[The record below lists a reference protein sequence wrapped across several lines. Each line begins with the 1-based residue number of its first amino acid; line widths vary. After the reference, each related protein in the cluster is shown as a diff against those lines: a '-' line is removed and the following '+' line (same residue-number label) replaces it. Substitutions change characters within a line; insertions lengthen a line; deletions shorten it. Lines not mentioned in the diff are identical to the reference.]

1 MFQLVRVRL
10 FLPRQLRQGVL
21 LLLIIALNARAQLL
35 SGDYQIPTEQSFDG
49 RGFSY
54 SLKHLESCDTHS
66 TFAITFPSPITTAVA
81 SNNSVP
87 GELYVPKGL
96 PNTRQ
101 YPAAIVIHILHGNF
115 ELERAICQTLAS
127 KGITAMFF
135 KLPYYGERGG
145 QNGRREMTSDPQ
157 RFIDTLTQATAD
169 TRRSVDIISSLPFIS
184 PKKVGVTGGSL
195 GAIMSASIC
204 GFEPRINRA
213 FLILGGGN
221 LRTIIMNAHE
231 TRHLKAFI
239 DRLPEAEREAVFAKL
254 LEIDPLAQGPALQR
268 LSRQGKFKMIC
279 AAEDEVVFPDCSRE
293 LAAVAGCDITWLP
306 GLGHYTVAAA
316 MPQIMDELVR
326 FFSADRPASWRSPA
340 EITAQNNAMRLTGSF
355 LQGALSLLNSSPMP
369 GSMHRCQLDFSIN
382 LPTNTLKGSIDY
394 CRGSGGRYR
403 IAGTI
408 PQLGLAQIGQGEYPW
423 LAGANNSVFVGTID
437 AQAGRGCTQYIT
449 PRLMIQW
456 QVGVGALAGAA
467 MAPDLLKQFCT
478 ISNSSAP
485 DGGASLIMSSTH
497 DQVQAEVTLGFA
509 PDETPR
515 EMLFNAMGYSGTITI
530 KEWLINTPEQA
541 EIFAPPASDNTTN
554 VRQEDVLRMIA
565 ALMERLLEETE

>member
-1 MFQLVRVRL
+1 
-10 FLPRQLRQGVL
+10 
-21 LLLIIALNARAQLL
+21 
-35 SGDYQIPTEQSFDG
+35 
-49 RGFSY
+49 
-54 SLKHLESCDTHS
+54 
-66 TFAITFPSPITTAVA
+66 
-81 SNNSVP
+81 
-87 GELYVPKGL
+87 
-96 PNTRQ
+96 
-101 YPAAIVIHILHGNF
+101 
-115 ELERAICQTLAS
+115 
-127 KGITAMFF
+127 
-135 KLPYYGERGG
+135 
-145 QNGRREMTSDPQ
+145 MTSDPQ

-221 LRTIIMNAHE
+221 LRKIIMNAHE

-268 LSRQGKFKMIC
+268 LNRQGKIKMIC

-408 PQLGLAQIGQGEYPW
+408 PQLGDARIGQGEYPW

-449 PRLMIQW
+449 PRLFLQW

-515 EMLFNAMGYSGTITI
+515 EMLFNTMGYSGTITI

-541 EIFAPPASDNTTN
+541 EIFAPPASDNTKN